1 MKLFV
6 VALALFSV
14 ASAALTQDQAW
25 EEFKLQFKKGYKSLV
40 DETVRKQIFVNNLE
54 EVEKHNAKF
63 DLGLSSY
70 RQGINF
76 YSDWTWEEFKDT
88 VLMNEISELE
98 MAQHTLGKPQLHQT
112 KKSAAPSSA
121 DWRSIM
127 NPVKNQGSCGSCW
140 AFGAIGA
147 MEAAWNMAGNGKVVL
162 GEQMLV
168 DCSVGDCNGGWV
180 DRALDHI
187 INVGGAPMESDY
199 PYTARNGNCHYT
211 NSMSAA
217 SISSYKYIN
226 AKTQGI
232 DHLADSIATNGPHA
246 IYLYANSAFQRY
258 SSGIF
263 DDSSCSKYSYNHA
276 VINVG
281 YDMNEGYWLVR
292 NSWSASWGEAGHIK
306 MKMGSNICN
315 SEHYAWIPFV

>member
-1 MKLFV
+1 
-6 VALALFSV
+6 
-14 ASAALTQDQAW
+14 
-25 EEFKLQFKKGYKSLV
+25 
-40 DETVRKQIFVNNLE
+40 
-54 EVEKHNAKF
+54 
-63 DLGLSSY
+63 
-70 RQGINF
+70 
-76 YSDWTWEEFKDT
+76 
-88 VLMNEISELE
+88 
-98 MAQHTLGKPQLHQT
+98 
-112 KKSAAPSSA
+112 
-121 DWRSIM
+121 M

-232 DHLADSIATNGPHA
+232 DHLADSI
-246 IYLYANSAFQRY
+246 
-258 SSGIF
+258 
-263 DDSSCSKYSYNHA
+263 CSKYSYNHA